1 MSIPVNG
8 TAPAGADSPQPAARP
23 PAAAGG
29 GISVPLQLPPRLSG
43 RPITTLSASSYE
55 LWQNCEEKWRR
66 RYLLGEREPKSPA
79 MFLGIAVDQTLGW
92 LHDHQIEGADP
103 EPGDVLK
110 AYGELFEASETDRRE
125 TRWTDDEPESMIRAA
140 GLRCVE
146 IYLEQMLPLIGR
158 PTATQREI
166 EVRLHPACE
175 WSIKG
180 FIDLETVRDEPVD
193 VTDKGI
199 VIPAGAKAP
208 SGQQVIARRPEGEP
222 AINDYKVKTRF
233 ISAGE
238 AAGNVQCGIYV
249 LDRRLRGEPPVPF
262 VFANLVRPG
271 GNRHGFDGRLQLTE
285 RTDGQLRGVMV
296 RFAQMANAIVERVE
310 QYGYEQPWKFADP
323 RQSFP
328 CRRRFCSWSA
338 RCLGWSGL

>member
-1 MSIPVNG
+1 MSTAVNG
-8 TAPAGADSPQPAARP
+8 SASTSEPRRAAAAPP
-23 PAAAGG
+23 AGG
-29 GISVPLQLPPRLSG
+29 GGMSVPLQLPPRYDG
-43 RPITTLSASSYE
+43 RRITTLSASSYE
-55 LWQNCEEKWRR
+55 LWQSCEEKWRR
-66 RYLLGEREPKSPA
+66 RNLLGEREPKSPA
-79 MFLGIAVDQTLGW
+79 MFLGIAVDQALGW
-92 LHDHQIEGADP
+92 LHEHQIAGADP
-103 EPGDVLK
+103 EAGDVLK
-110 AYGELFEASETDRRE
+110 AYGELFEANERDRRD
-125 TRWTDDEPESMIRAA
+125 TAWTDDEPESMIRAA

-146 IYLEQMLPLIGR
+146 IYLERMLPLIGQ
-158 PTATQREI
+158 PVATQREI

-180 FIDLETVRDEPVD
+180 FIDLETVRDRPVD
-193 VTDKGI
+193 VTDKGL
-199 VIPAGAKAP
+199 VIPAGEKAP
-208 SGQQVIARRPEGEP
+208 RGQRVVARRPEREP

-271 GNRHGFDGRLQLTE
+271 SNRNGFDGRLQLTE
-285 RTDGQLRGVMV
+285 RNDAQLRSVMV

-310 QYGYEQPWKFADP
+310 LFGYERPWKFADP

-328 CRRRFCSWSA
+328 CRRRFCGWADS
-338 RCLGWSGL
+338 CPGWSGL